1 MNLKFSPQCMVFI
14 IVYIVTENV
23 SLQEQISTL
32 AITKLW
38 N

>member
-1 MNLKFSPQCMVFI
+1 MKHKPISLSKG
-14 IVYIVTENV
+14 TEDV

-32 AITKLW
+32 AITKSW